1 MGRLGWAFLNSK
13 TMSIENFLLMRNEI
27 SLLAVILLILIS
39 EIFVS
44 NKKTIINIA
53 IILFVIHTIIGFLPM
68 DTGELFGGSF
78 RTNELVHFF
87 KSVLNVGVIIVL
99 LQANDWIKEKLIPKN
114 KSSEFYILL
123 FSTLLGMYYMV
134 SAGDFLMLFIGIELA
149 TIPNAA
155 LVAYE
160 TGKRKSAEAG
170 IKFILSA
177 ALATGVSL
185 FGITMLYAS
194 TGSIYF
200 AEVSSLLTNTPLA
213 ILGFLFFFAG
223 IAFKVSLVPFHFWT
237 ADTYEGAPISIA
249 SYLSV
254 ISKASAVFVMIMV
267 LFTVFKSLFD
277 VWNYVIYGIAIATMF
292 IGNLF
297 AIRQT
302 NIKRFLAY
310 SSIAQAGFILLGMLA
325 NSQLG
330 ITTVVYFAAIYI
342 FSNLAAFGVVQSIS
356 LKTGKENID
365 DYTGLYRTNPKLS
378 LVMLMALFSLAG
390 IPPVA
395 GFFGKFFLFTA
406 AASKGHYLL
415 VFIAVVNVTISLY
428 YYLLVV
434 RAMFLRKS
442 DNAIPFYNNSIA
454 TKAGLV
460 IAVLGI
466 FVIGLYSP
474 IYEYITEI
482 SNFMFK

>member
-1 MGRLGWAFLNSK
+1 
-13 TMSIENFLLMRNEI
+13 MSIENFLLMRNEL
-27 SLLAVILLILIS
+27 SLLAVILLLLVG
-39 EIFVS
+39 EIFIN
-44 NKKTIINIA
+44 NKKSLINFA
-53 IILFVIHTIIGFLPM
+53 IILFVIHTIIGFFPIA
-68 DTGELFGGSF
+68 TGELFGGSF
-78 RTNELVHFF
+78 RTNKLVHFF

-99 LQANDWIKEKLIPKN
+99 LQSADWIKQKLTKYN
-114 KSSEFYILL
+114 KSTEFYLLL

-149 TIPNAA
+149 TIPTAA

-160 TGKRKSAEAG
+160 TSKIKSAEAG

-185 FGITMLYAS
+185 FGISMLYAS

-200 AEVSSLLTNTPLA
+200 AEVATLLSNSPLS
-213 ILGFLFFFAG
+213 ILGFVFFFAG

-254 ISKASAVFVMIMV
+254 ISKAAAVFVMVMV
-267 LFTVFKSLFD
+267 LFTVFKSLVT
-277 VWNYVIYGIAIATMF
+277 VWENIIYGIAIATMF

-297 AIRQT
+297 ALRQE

-310 SSIAQAGFILLGMLA
+310 SSIAQAGFILLGMIA
-325 NSQLG
+325 NSTLG
-330 ITTVVYFAAIYI
+330 LTTVIYFVAIYI

-356 LKTGKENID
+356 LKTGKENIS
-365 DYTGLYRTNPKLS
+365 DYEGLYRTNPKLS
-378 LVMLMALFSLAG
+378 LVMLLALFSLAG

-406 AASKGHYLL
+406 AASKSYFLL

-442 DNAIPFYNNSIA
+442 DDAIPYYKNSLF
-454 TKAGLV
+454 TRLGLV
-460 IAVLGI
+460 ISIVGI
-466 FVIGLYSP
+466 LVIGLYSP
-474 IYEYITEI
+474 IYEYISEI
-482 SNFMFK
+482 SNFLFK